1 MGGGEGSSERS
12 ASGLMSRIHKFS
24 LVYDA
29 DEDRLALDTEDL
41 EGVTTRLW
49 LTQRLCRGL
58 VGALLPMLQANALQ
72 RVAPE
77 HLATLQSWEQAAAMA
92 EFGKIPP
99 VKPQAEST
107 AGLVKAVH
115 IQPSDDGL
123 VLTFDFGAG
132 EHRVIGLAQAEVR
145 QTLTVMHGLQKAA
158 AWPLDLWPAWITDP
172 AAPAPAKA
180 VN

>member
-1 MGGGEGSSERS
+1 
-12 ASGLMSRIHKFS
+12 MSRIHKFS
-24 LVYDA
+24 MVYDG

-49 LTQRLCRGL
+49 LTQRLCRGV
-58 VGALLPMLQANALQ
+58 VGALLPLLKTEALQ
-72 RVAPE
+72 RASPE

-92 EFGKIPP
+92 AFGKTPP
-99 VKPQAEST
+99 VKPGAEST
-107 AGLVKAVH
+107 IGLVRAVH

-123 VLTFDFGAG
+123 VLTFDFGAD
-132 EHRVIGLAQAEVR
+132 EHRVVGLAPAEVR

-158 AWPLDLWPAWITDP
+158 GWPLDLWPAWISDP
-172 AAPAPAKA
+172 SAPAPADA